1 MYKALHSDVTIK
13 KSNIHGLGIFA
24 IKAIPKDIVLGVS
37 HVKDNDNTGRYNQG
51 YIRTPLGGFINH
63 SPQPNCIKVQVRSN
77 LSPKHWPAVKEGE
90 EASSMA
96 IRTNRD
102 IKEDEELTVFYTL
115 YKMDQ

>member
-13 KSNIHGLGIFA
+13 KSSIHGLGIFA
-24 IKAIPKDIVLGVS
+24 IKGIPKDIVLGVS

-63 SPQPNCIKVQVRSN
+63 SNEPNCIKVKPR
-77 LSPKHWPAVKEGE
+77 LKLFPRHWPTLKEDE
-90 EASSMA
+90 EVSSIA

-102 IKEDEELTVFYTL
+102 IKEGEELTVFYTL
-115 YKMDQ
+115 YKIDQ